1 MREVYAQLGGDN
13 GLEGRATSCARGSA
27 MLEQLHSPYRVQPLK
42 RVGPRGAG
50 SGRPFPSNS
59 WCRKC
64 ARAATCS
71 ARAIMDGLRAI
82 YDRETP
88 LDPASPEYGAKVNQ
102 FLFTDASNEGRTP
115 LIQRFAGQSF
125 GTVNF
130 GNHGSYCGQSFRVG
144 ARRSAGRPEGM
155 PHGKPDWDNARFG
168 LFIGAAPAQ
177 AGNPFSARRGSWP
190 RRARG
195 RRKRASSMWWCRP
208 CCRPRQPVGQFGQ

>member
-1 MREVYAQLGGDN
+1 
-13 GLEGRATSCARGSA
+13 
-27 MLEQLHSPYRVQPLK
+27 MLQPLK

-50 SGRPFPSNS
+50 KWQTISFRTAGAGSVRGGDLFGEGHV
-59 WCRKC
+59 
-64 ARAATCS
+64 
-71 ARAIMDGLRAI
+71 DGLRAI

-88 LDPASPEYGAKVNQ
+88 LDPANPEYGAKVNQ

-144 ARRSAGRPEGM
+144 AGAALGDLKGM

-177 AGNPFSARRGSWP
+177 PATRSSARRGSWP

-195 RRKRASSMWWCRP
+195 RGKRGFQYVVVSP
-208 CCRPRQPVGQFGQ
+208 CCRPRPACRPVRAMNGCRSTRPATWRWRWA